1 MTTVYNIANYLNA
14 KTNAKTTE
22 PELTERFQIALST
35 HRDAE
40 IRQELA
46 EMNGICEEAQE
57 NLAAD
62 EDPDVL
68 EALAQN
74 PTVSEDAL
82 GILAENEYLNEEIMV
97 ILANSKFD
105 TVRYQLAQN
114 PKICEEAQ
122 AILIDDKDEEVV
134 EALIENS
141 NFDKTVFLTRKR

>member
-62 EDPDVL
+62 
-68 EALAQN
+68 
-74 PTVSEDAL
+74 
-82 GILAENEYLNEEIMV
+82 EYLNEEIMV